1 MTTENQSCR
10 SEASSSQ
17 WQAPS
22 QGKIKVNWDATI
34 DKKKGLIG
42 FGVIA
47 RDSKGRVLVA
57 RSSSKPVCIEPVMAE
72 SWAGLH
78 VVLFCKEIG
87 LFDIVAEG
95 DALQVVKEI
104 NLATSNLSRYG
115 HFIDGIKTEL
125 SSLRSYNVVYV
136 RRRANFVTHILAKA
150 AITQVIESI
159 WLEEIPP
166 LISDVVCR
174 KLVVHLS

>member
-1 MTTENQSCR
+1 MFHKANSMTTENQSCR

-115 HFIDGIKTEL
+115 HFIDGIKT
-125 SSLRSYNVVYV
+125 
-136 RRRANFVTHILAKA
+136 HILAKA